1 MKTNKVPL
9 FLFFVLPFGP
19 KKCLKNSY
27 AWHDPLPLPSKMGLG
42 KNFGKKSVGQGQK
55 IFDFTGGLCYGRS
68 IFPGGDQMIFLG
80 KWKIASS
87 QYQKQ
92 QLLFTLNGPICIKE
106 LIRCIRVKH

>member
-1 MKTNKVPL
+1 MR
-9 FLFFVLPFGP
+9 
-19 KKCLKNSY
+19 
-27 AWHDPLPLPSKMGLG
+27 LG
-42 KNFGKKSVGQGQK
+42 KNFGKKSVGEGQK

-68 IFPGGDQMIFLG
+68 IFPGGDHVFFG

-106 LIRCIRVKH
+106 SIRCIRVNIF